1 MAGGMVSHEEK
12 STLALTESPEPG
24 PAPLG
29 PVASPHQLPV
39 ASWEA
44 GWLLNTAVSPLPTMQ
59 LPVTLVAFSAFTPL
73 LMASPSPGDVL
84 PSSALPV
91 TVSMAKLYTPPPESL

>member
-1 MAGGMVSHEEK
+1 MGGGVLSQPEK
-12 STLALTESPEPG
+12 STLAPTESPEPD
-24 PAPLG
+24 PTPLG
-29 PVASPHQLPV
+29 PV

-44 GWLLNTAVSPLPTMQ
+44 GWLLKTAVSPFPTMQ
-59 LPVTLVAFSAFTPL
+59 LPVMLVAFSAFTAL

-91 TVSMAKLYTPPPESL
+91 TVSMAKLYTPPPESLPNYRR